1 MNFLLM
7 FAANPLEHVVQH
19 PVVQQDAHFGRILTP
34 EGKISL
40 LTNQTAM
47 LIAAGLLL
55 ILFIPMMVRR
65 RRGTDAVGQLVPTG
79 SANFIEMICEYL
91 RKEVAQPNLQ
101 EHTDRFIKYIWSAFF
116 FVLVCNLLGLLPIAA
131 ITPLFGAHIGGTA
144 TGNIYVTATLALL
157 TLLLMVF
164 NGLRLGGKHYLA
176 HFCPGP
182 LWLAPILV
190 PVELAGLAAKI
201 FALTVRLFANMLAG
215 HILLA
220 VLLGFILSA
229 GQSSPALGFG
239 IAIPAVLGSVAITL
253 LEIFVAF
260 LQAFIFTFL
269 TCLFIGQ
276 SVVFHHGHHGD
287 EHGEH
292 HGEAAAHH

>member
-19 PVVQQDAHFGRILTP
+19 PVVQQDADLGFLTP
-34 EGKISL
+34 EGKISI

-55 ILFIPMMVRR
+55 ILFVPMMVRR

-91 RKEVAQPNLQ
+91 RKEVAQPNLG

-116 FVLVCNLLGLLPIAA
+116 FVLTCNLLGLLPIAA

-144 TGNIYVTATLALL
+144 TGNVWVTATLALL

-164 NGLRLGGKHYLA
+164 NGLRLGGMHYLA

-190 PVELAGLAAKI
+190 PVELAGLVAKI
-201 FALTVRLFANMLAG
+201 FALSVRLFANMLAG

-276 SVVFHHGHHGD
+276 SVVFHHGD